1 MPWQAGGIGRGAAGQ
16 IASLDGRPVYGGTP
30 TDQSVIEA
38 IRALRAEG
46 QQVMFYPFLLMEQMA
61 GAALPN
67 PWTGAV
73 GQPVLPWRG
82 RITLSV
88 APGRPGSP
96 DRTAAAAAEV
106 ATFFGAA
113 QPGHFARSGESV
125 TYLGLQSW
133 GYRRFVLHYA
143 HLCAAA
149 GGVEAFCVGSELRA
163 LTQIRGAGDSFPAVV
178 ALRQLA
184 ADVRSILGPGVKLSY
199 AADWS
204 EYFGYHDASGNVQF
218 HLDPLWADPKER
230 LKNLSFS
237 A

>member
-1 MPWQAGGIGRGAAGQ
+1 VALIPGTGEYSLATSRVHYDDGPGLQRAANLHSPSGQTDFVASLTQLRQELPRCGAVSLVVSWFGDDLRCGSCTVRPKVEQKTTEGTMPWQAGGIGRGAAGQ

-61 GAALPN
+61 GNALPD
-67 PWTGAV
+67 PWSGAV

-96 DRTAAAAAEV
+96 DRTAAASAEV

-113 QPGHFARSGESV
+113 QPGHERQGES
-125 TYLGLQSW
+125 W
-133 GYRRFVLHYA
+133 YRMA
-143 HLCAAA
+143 
-149 GGVEAFCVGSELRA
+149 
-163 LTQIRGAGDSFPAVV
+163 
-178 ALRQLA
+178 
-184 ADVRSILGPGVKLSY
+184 
-199 AADWS
+199 
-204 EYFGYHDASGNVQF
+204 
-218 HLDPLWADPKER
+218 
-230 LKNLSFS
+230 
-237 A
+237 